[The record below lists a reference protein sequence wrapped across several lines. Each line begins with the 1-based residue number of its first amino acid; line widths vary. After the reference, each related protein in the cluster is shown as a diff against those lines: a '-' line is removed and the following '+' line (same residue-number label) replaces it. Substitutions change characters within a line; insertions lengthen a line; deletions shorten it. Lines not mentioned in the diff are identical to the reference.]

1 MEAQQPDIRRG
12 TRPDENVPPGARWN
26 VSNLL
31 SLSRILLVIP
41 TAFAVWYDA
50 QIVAVA
56 LFVLAAATD
65 YLDGFFARRL
75 NQISDLGKVL
85 DPLADKVYVAVV
97 VVQLLVMG
105 ILPLWF
111 VAVVLARDL
120 IILVGGLYVE
130 KKTGIVL
137 PSNWVGKWAVG
148 ALSLT
153 VLLMYL
159 NAGEVAEWIGVA
171 VTLVMLAWSSL
182 LYAVRTKKTLSG
194 SNRE

>member
-1 MEAQQPDIRRG
+1 MRPGEQSHGNSPSG
-12 TRPDENVPPGARWN
+12 TRWN

-31 SLSRILLVIP
+31 SLSRMLLVVP

-50 QIVAVA
+50 KALAVA
-56 LFVLAAATD
+56 LFVLAAVTD

-105 ILPLWF
+105 ILPFWF

-120 IILVGGLYVE
+120 LILAGGLYVE
-130 KKTGIVL
+130 KATGIVL

-159 NAGEVAEWIGVA
+159 DAGDIPEWTGIL
-171 VTLVMLAWSSL
+171 VTLIMLAWSSI
-182 LYAVRTKKTLSG
+182 LYAIRTKKTLSG
-194 SNRE
+194 RNRE